1 MHKEQTSLHQGTGM
15 EAATPT
21 ARPTHNSKDSY
32 NSYNSYINT
41 QVHRSGTHIRPDSYT
56 LREHGSSGTDTT
68 TTDNVISKTGTRVSV
83 VERADTPR
91 GRT

>member
-1 MHKEQTSLHQGTGM
+1 MHKEQTSLHQGTGT

-21 ARPTHNSKDSY
+21 AKLTHNSKASY
-32 NSYNSYINT
+32 NSYNFCTNT

-56 LREHGSSGTDTT
+56 LRGHGSSGTDTT
-68 TTDNVISKTGTRVSV
+68 TTDNVISKTGTRASA

>member
-1 MHKEQTSLHQGTGM
+1 MHKEQISLRQGTET

-21 ARPTHNSKDSY
+21 AKPTHNNKDSY

-41 QVHRSGTHIRPDSYT
+41 QVHRSGMHIRPDSYT
-56 LREHGSSGTDTT
+56 LREHGSSGTATT
-68 TTDNVISKTGTRVSV
+68 TTDNATSKTGTRVSV
-83 VERADTPR
+83 VKRADTPH